1 MNRIYLL
8 TIILLVIA
16 LIFAFQN
23 PNSINMKFLFW
34 HLNGPLSLIIIV
46 SFFIGF
52 ASGMCLL
59 GYRLWR
65 RNHEIK
71 ALNKKL
77 SEQQTPPSIPVS
89 KS

>member
-8 TIILLVIA
+8 TIFLLVIA

-23 PNSINMKFLFW
+23 PNSIDMKFLFW

-52 ASGMCLL
+52 AGGMCLL
-59 GYRLWR
+59 GYKLWR
-65 RNHEIK
+65 RSSEIK
-71 ALNKKL
+71 ALSKKL
-77 SEQQTPPSIPVS
+77 TEQQNLPSAPVS